1 MIEAYEKNLV
11 DAIAK
16 GQAMDPLLAKLK
28 AEEARKED
36 LVRELEQLA
45 TADQVSSLDEARLKQ
60 DLRVR
65 FADTKGILDRHI
77 SSVRRLLRVLMDQ
90 PLRCE
95 AVRDGDR
102 KEYRVTGT
110 GSYLPL
116 LPETLAPL
124 NTPQECCSVV
134 NGVPNGIGGRL

>member
-1 MIEAYEKNLV
+1 V
-11 DAIAK
+11 
-16 GQAMDPLLAKLK
+16 
-28 AEEARKED
+28 EEARKKD

-45 TADQVSSLDEARLKQ
+45 TADQVFSLDDARLKRE
-60 DLRVR
+60 LRAR
-65 FADTKGILDRHI
+65 LADTKPLLGRHI
-77 SSVRRLLRVLMDQ
+77 AGSRRLLRTLLEH

-95 AVRDGDR
+95 AVREGDR

-124 NTPQECCSVV
+124 NIPAKRCSVET
-134 NGVPNGIGGRL
+134 GVPNGI